1 MSKIQID
8 EIAKQTLLMP
18 IDGQPKCEFIFD
30 GDEVTITDPNGETI
44 TDETIA
50 ENYLRLLFESA
61 DINIEVADSDEDKV
75 EFAVK

>member
-1 MSKIQID
+1 MNIKI
-8 EIAKQTLLMP
+8 EKAGYQTLLMS
-18 IDGQPKCEFIFD
+18 IDGKTKCEFIFD
-30 GDEVTITDPNGETI
+30 GDEVTITDPNGEPI

-61 DINIEVADSDEDKV
+61 DINIEVEDSDEDKV

>member
-1 MSKIQID
+1 MNVKIEKVGYQTILMS
-8 EIAKQTLLMP
+8 
-18 IDGQPKCEFIFD
+18 IDGKAKCEFVFD
-30 GDEVTITDPNGETI
+30 GDEVTIEDPNGEPI
-44 TDETIA
+44 TDEATA